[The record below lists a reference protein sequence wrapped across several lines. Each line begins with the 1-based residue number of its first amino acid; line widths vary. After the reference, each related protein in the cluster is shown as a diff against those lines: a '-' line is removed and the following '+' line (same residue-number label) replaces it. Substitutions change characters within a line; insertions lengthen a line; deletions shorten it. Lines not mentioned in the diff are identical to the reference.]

1 MVKRSQQL
9 GIYSYTSWI
18 FRDPSYF
25 EYIDRIGQQFF
36 GLPQPQRPRGMF
48 SGLMDSIFSAMNEDD
63 SEDGGD
69 DQQQNNSTASISMDS
84 QDLD

>member
-1 MVKRSQQL
+1 MNFDIFDL
-9 GIYSYTSWI
+9 

-48 SGLMDSIFSAMNEDD
+48 SGLMDSIFSAMNEDE
-63 SEDGGD
+63 SSD
-69 DQQQNNSTASISMDS
+69 DEQQGNVSAASISMDS